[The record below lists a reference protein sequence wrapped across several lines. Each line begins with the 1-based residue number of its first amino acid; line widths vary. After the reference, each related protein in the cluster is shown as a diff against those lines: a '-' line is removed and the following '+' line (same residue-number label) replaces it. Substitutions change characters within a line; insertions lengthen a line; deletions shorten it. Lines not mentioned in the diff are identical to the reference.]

1 MNVIITDDG
10 RACLTDIDLLKSR
23 LFNIIKNGTYPIPSG
38 WMYKAPEE
46 LLLECDPAS
55 FRLTRAMDV
64 YSFASTVCVVSMS

>member
-1 MNVIITDDG
+1 MNVMITDD
-10 RACLTDIDLLKSR
+10 RRPCITDIGLKSR

-55 FRLTRAMDV
+55 FRPTRAMDV
-64 YSFASTVCVVSMS
+64 YSFASTVYVVSMN